1 VIAGITTDIRT
12 KIIRIQIQNVT
23 VSITCSV
30 PVVMKPAGLKVWKPI
45 SVLVFSTY
53 KGTGGGE
60 GVIVLT

>member
-1 VIAGITTDIRT
+1 MIAGITTDIRT
-12 KIIRIQIQNVT
+12 KIIQIQNVT

-45 SVLVFSTY
+45 SVLVFNTY